1 LVGFAGLS
9 LMVLEIYPDSS
20 FLFSLLAKDRH
31 TPEASRYLVRTR
43 VPLFFT
49 PLHRVEVRNAL
60 RNAAGRK
67 EITDQECRAA
77 FRLIETRLQEQLFVH
92 AAVEWTNIFRRADE
106 LSEKHSSQGGQRT
119 IDLLHVA
126 IAMDFGAKIF
136 LSFDQRQKKLAKVAG
151 LKAKP

>member
-1 LVGFAGLS
+1 
-9 LMVLEIYPDSS
+9 
-20 FLFSLLAKDRH
+20 
-31 TPEASRYLVRTR
+31 
-43 VPLFFT
+43 
-49 PLHRVEVRNAL
+49 
-60 RNAAGRK
+60 
-67 EITDQECRAA
+67 
-77 FRLIETRLQEQLFVH
+77 LFVH